1 MTTECSYET
10 TCMKLRNLESPSE
23 KELLPS
29 DFFFFSIN
37 HCVDIFPV
45 TDTAMA
51 YLVDKDTV
59 HTVEEFSFLIQ
70 IPEVAILANIRPV
83 AGFHS

>member
-1 MTTECSYET
+1 MTTACSYET
-10 TCMKLRNLESPSE
+10 TCMKLSNLESQSE
-23 KELLPS
+23 KEQLPS
-29 DFFFFSIN
+29 DYFFSIN

-45 TDTAMA
+45 TDTAMV

>member
-1 MTTECSYET
+1 MTTACSYET
-10 TCMKLRNLESPSE
+10 TCMKLRNLESQSE

-29 DFFFFSIN
+29 DYFFSIN
-37 HCVDIFPV
+37 HCVDIFSV